1 MKLRGEVRKGEL
13 VIEPASLAIAC
24 RQWEGKRV
32 VVEIEPEKSIRSLSQ
47 NAYYHA
53 AIVPVVAVILTEDL
67 REQDPDASP
76 LTNEEAHAAL
86 KRAFLGKELALSL
99 PVVRSTTKLSTL
111 GFHDYVERCREFCA
125 RAGYFIPEPGSKD
138 EVMA

>member
-1 MKLRGEVRKGEL
+1 MKLTGEVRAGQL
-13 VIEPASLAIAC
+13 LINPASLAIAL
-24 RQWEGKRV
+24 REYEGRRV
-32 VVEIEPEKSIRSLSQ
+32 TIEIDRERPTRSLSQ

-53 AIVPVVAVILTEDL
+53 AIVPVVAVILTEEL
-67 REQDPDASP
+67 REQEPDAP
-76 LTNEEAHAAL
+76 AVTDKEAHEAL
-86 KRAFLGKELALSL
+86 KKAFLGKIVNLSL
-99 PVVRSTTKLSTL
+99 PMVRSTTKLSTA